1 MSGQLRPE
9 VVVGDPSGD
18 HLSIRVL
25 GRLHPRADNFWDG
38 NWLATPIEATVGGFQ
53 GRVGASLRADEL
65 QAFRDALQGLHSALN
80 GDAALESMEKW
91 LTLRI
96 APTSRGRLDVKERC
110 SILGDQQ
117 ATDVVAK
124 KLASKPGQKAV
135 SRTDKVPDLALHAGL
150 TASPRPSR

>member
-1 MSGQLRPE
+1 
-9 VVVGDPSGD
+9 
-18 HLSIRVL
+18 
-25 GRLHPRADNFWDG
+25 
-38 NWLATPIEATVGGFQ
+38 
-53 GRVGASLRADEL
+53 L
-65 QAFRDALQGLHSALN
+65 QAFRDALKSLHPALN

-96 APTSRGRLDVKERC
+96 AATSRGRLDVKERC

-135 SRTDKVPDLALHAGL
+135 SHTDKVPDLARHLVNHAGVVHAL
-150 TASPRPSR
+150 VGGSRVSLSD